1 MEENK
6 IITEET
12 TQETTVKKTRTRK
25 KKTEEIE
32 VKSEIAVENDDI
44 LDMRESKASIDE
56 IENAPDDLESLYDEP
71 ALLDLDFEEEP
82 TDDELKLEEMD
93 LDKLDDDSTLDNLSL
108 DDPVKVYLREIGRVP
123 LLSGDEEIEL
133 AVKISEGDEKADFE
147 HA

>member
-1 MEENK
+1 MEKENK
-6 IITEET
+6 KVNSNDVSENVKEE
-12 TQETTVKKTRTRK
+12 VFD
-25 KKTEEIE
+25 IE
-32 VKSEIAVENDDI
+32 KEDKI
-44 LDMRESKASIDE
+44 LSIDE
-56 IENAPDDLESLYDEP
+56 IENAPDDLDSLYDEP
-71 ALLDLDFEEEP
+71 VLLELDYDEEP
-82 TDDELKLEEMD
+82 TDDDLKLEEMD